1 MADAKQ
7 KLLIDIAVKNQAAL
21 GGVAAGLANIQRS
34 SFSAG
39 KALKFA
45 AAGIAAIGAVK
56 LIKGIVST
64 TEKFEDLRTTLASV
78 TGSAEKGTE
87 AFSFINFPD
96 LLQGVWE

>member
-1 MADAKQ
+1 MADARQ
-7 KLLIDIAVKNQAAL
+7 KLLVDIAVKNQAAL

-45 AAGIAAIGAVK
+45 AAGIAAIVSVK

-64 TEKFEDLRTTLASV
+64 TAKFEDLRTTLASV
-78 TGSAEKGTE
+78 TGGADKGVD
-87 AFSFINFPD
+87 AFKFINEFAFHRKR
-96 LLQGVWE
+96 